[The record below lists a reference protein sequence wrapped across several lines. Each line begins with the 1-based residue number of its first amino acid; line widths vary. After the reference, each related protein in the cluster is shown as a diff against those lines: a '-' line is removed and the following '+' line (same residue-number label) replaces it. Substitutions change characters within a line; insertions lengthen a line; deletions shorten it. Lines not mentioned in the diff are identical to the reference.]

1 MRFKY
6 FRAISLTLV
15 TAGFV
20 ACGGGGGGGSGGQ
33 ALAGIDRLG
42 ASTGIVTGFGSIFV
56 NGIEFETNDA
66 MFTIDDQPGIESD
79 LEVGQVVTVIGTF
92 DANGT
97 SGTADSVSFDD
108 AVEGPISSIDIPN
121 DQLVVAG
128 QTVLVDAATSFDDNI
143 SPASLDGLSVND
155 FVEVSGFIDADDN
168 IRATRIEA
176 KPAGSEVEVHGFA
189 AGVTATTFMLNAL
202 TVDYSAA
209 MLDDFPGGAIT
220 SGDFVEAKGDGF
232 GPGGEL
238 IATEVEL
245 ETQGP
250 DPDEIDEFEIEGFI
264 TGFVA
269 GRPLDNLDF
278 DVSGVPVITDSST
291 VFEGDT
297 ALLGLN
303 TKVEVEGTVNPAGV
317 VVADEVDIRTGID
330 RSRLAAQVDSVNPLV
345 ALGITVRVDA
355 LTRIEDKSAAN
366 LEPFSVADI
375 NVGDYIEVRGDEN
388 PPGSGEMLATL
399 LERDDLPGAPGEG
412 TELRGFVESVDVASF
427 TILGVTINTDVGAC
441 GAGGTC
447 FAGGIT
453 GVSDLMVGD
462 QVSVDGM
469 ETSSTAILAD
479 EVELEN

>member
-6 FRAISLTLV
+6 FRAISVTLV

-20 ACGGGGGGGSGGQ
+20 ACGGGGGGGVGGGGSV
-33 ALAGIDRLG
+33 AGIDRLG
-42 ASTGIVTGFGSIFV
+42 VSTGVVTGFGSIFV
-56 NGIEFETNDA
+56 NGVEFETDNA

-79 LEVGQVVTVIGTF
+79 LEVGQVVTVIGTI

-108 AVEGPISSIDIPN
+108 VVEGPISSIDIPN

-143 SPASLDGLSVND
+143 NPASLDGLSIGD

-168 IRATRIEA
+168 IRATRIETE
-176 KPAGSEVEVHGFA
+176 PPGSEVEVHGFV
-189 AGVTATTFMLNAL
+189 AGVTATTFAINAL

-209 MLDDFPGGAIT
+209 MLDDFPGGVI
-220 SGDFVEAKGDGF
+220 SNGDFVEAKGDILN
-232 GPGGEL
+232 PGGPL
-238 IATEVEL
+238 LATEVEL
-245 ETQGP
+245 ETQDL
-250 DPDEIDEFEIEGFI
+250 DPDEIDDFEIEGFI
-264 TGFVA
+264 TRFIA

-303 TKVEVEGTVNPAGV
+303 TKVEVEGTVNSAGV
-317 VVADEVDIRTGID
+317 VVADEVDIRTGIN
-330 RSRLAAQVDSVNPLV
+330 RTRIAAQVDSVNAAANSLV
-345 ALGITVRVDA
+345 MLDITVRVDA
-355 LTRIEDKSAAN
+355 LTRIEDKSNAE

-388 PPGSGEMLATL
+388 PPGSGDLLATL
-399 LERDDLPGAPGEG
+399 LEREDLPNAPGED
-412 TELRGFVESVDVASF
+412 TELRGFVES
-427 TILGVTINTDVGAC
+427 GGGEGAF
-441 GAGGTC
+441 GG
-447 FAGGIT
+447 
-453 GVSDLMVGD
+453 D
-462 QVSVDGM
+462 SVFSRG
-469 ETSSTAILAD
+469 
-479 EVELEN
+479 

>member
-6 FRAISLTLV
+6 FRAISVTLV

-20 ACGGGGGGGSGGQ
+20 ACGGGGGGVGGGGSV
-33 ALAGIDRLG
+33 AGIDRLG
-42 ASTGIVTGFGSIFV
+42 VSTGVVTGFGSIFV
-56 NGIEFETNDA
+56 NGVEFETDNA

-79 LEVGQVVTVIGTF
+79 LEVGQVVTVIGTI

-108 AVEGPISSIDIPN
+108 VVEGPISSIDIPN

-143 SPASLDGLSVND
+143 NPASLDGLSIGD

-168 IRATRIEA
+168 IRATRIETE
-176 KPAGSEVEVHGFA
+176 PPGSEVEVHGFV
-189 AGVTATTFMLNAL
+189 AGVTASTFAINAL

-209 MLDDFPGGAIT
+209 MLDDFPGGAI
-220 SGDFVEAKGDGF
+220 SNGDFVEAKGDILN
-232 GPGGEL
+232 PGGPL
-238 IATEVEL
+238 LATEVEL
-245 ETQGP
+245 ETQDL
-250 DPDEIDEFEIEGFI
+250 DPDEIDDFEIEGFI
-264 TGFVA
+264 TRFIA

-303 TKVEVEGTVNPAGV
+303 TKVEVEGTVNSAGV
-317 VVADEVDIRTGID
+317 VVADEVDIRTGIN
-330 RSRLAAQVDSVNPLV
+330 RTRIAAQVDSVNAAANSLV
-345 ALGITVRVDA
+345 MLDITVHVDA
-355 LTRIEDKSAAN
+355 LTRIEDKSNAD

-388 PPGSGEMLATL
+388 PPGSGDLLATL
-399 LERDDLPGAPGEG
+399 LERDDLPNAPGED
-412 TELRGFVESVDVASF
+412 TELRGFVELVDVASF
-427 TILGVTINTDVGAC
+427 TILGVTINTDVGTAFV
-441 GAGGTC
+441 GIAGVG
-447 FAGGIT
+447 
-453 GVSDLMVGD
+453 DLIVGD

-479 EVELEN
+479 EVQLEN